1 MERIEQYD
9 HVVLKDGREGCAV
22 EVFGDQELFLV
33 DIGSSIKD
41 WDTIDVA
48 REDIVKV
55 IHNHIPPDEKLE

>member
-22 EVFGDQELFLV
+22 EVFGDQERFLV

-48 REDIVKV
+48 REDIVSVVHTRKS
-55 IHNHIPPDEKLE
+55 E